1 MAQKARKMGHIDLES
16 KEYMILRFEMLQLRL
31 TVISSQNSHLEGRLF
46 MKIMGILITNSRS
59 LGLV

>member
-1 MAQKARKMGHIDLES
+1 MGHIDLES

-46 MKIMGILITNSRS
+46 MKTMGILITNIRS